1 MSTTKETIISWLDP
15 HYYRETYPDLNSLN
29 DIQLREHFIHCGYV
43 EGRRNSLRHKKYLLS
58 NIDLPLYRDFYKEY
72 EHLKN
77 TEIIMPFPD
86 MLTDNT
92 RETKYLDRTLV
103 IYAFH
108 EYNTYVQMFIKC
120 IFDDKNVDFI
130 MVANNPSFDFLSITN
145 LPPHVKTY
153 TRENSGWDNAAYSLA
168 LLKDENYKK
177 YTHFICIN
185 STVVGPYLPSYYPK
199 KWTHVFTDALVDNI
213 HCFGPMINTERD
225 PLNKSHVQSC
235 CFALTKDA
243 VNYLLYMNIFSNDP
257 KYHLSIHDDAVA
269 KKEIL
274 MSRLIIERGWNIGC
288 LFPGFKGVDFRFKD
302 KQPED
307 YGPQRKYLFMGDMMY
322 PKFRYTV
329 WDPYQVVF
337 YKGNRFS

>member
-1 MSTTKETIISWLDP
+1 MNFRKDRFVLWFNPD
-15 HYYRETYPDLNSLN
+15 YYRAMYPDLKKFTNQ
-29 DIQLREHFIHCGYV
+29 QLKEHYINYGYY
-43 EGRRNSLRHKKYLLS
+43 EDRIGSLRQVEYSLS
-58 NIDLPLYRDFYKEY
+58 HIDTHFYNEFYKEY

-77 TEIIMPFPD
+77 TRLIMPFPD
-86 MLTDNT
+86 TLSDDTL
-92 RETKYLDRTLV
+92 ETKCLDRTLV

-108 EYNTYVQMFIKC
+108 EYNIYVKMFIKC

-185 STVVGPYLPSYYPK
+185 STVVGPYLSSYYPK
-199 KWTHVFTDALVDNI
+199 KWTYVFTDALIDNI
-213 HCFGPMINTERD
+213 HCFGPMINTEKD

-235 CFALTKDA
+235 CFALTNDA
-243 VNYLLYMNIFSNDP
+243 VNYLIDKNIFSNDP
-257 KYHLSIHDDAVA
+257 KYHASIHDEAIA

-307 YGPQRKYLFMGDMMY
+307 YGPQRKYLFTGDMMY